1 MPARQ
6 RLSAGLATRPVHASA
21 PLTVRSPLPDAPKL
35 AALRM
40 PPPLA
45 LKTDVVKLLAEERG
59 ER

>member
-1 MPARQ
+1 MRPD
-6 RLSAGLATRPVHASA
+6 RPV
-21 PLTVRSPLPDAPKL
+21 TLPNAPKL
-35 AALRM
+35 AALWM